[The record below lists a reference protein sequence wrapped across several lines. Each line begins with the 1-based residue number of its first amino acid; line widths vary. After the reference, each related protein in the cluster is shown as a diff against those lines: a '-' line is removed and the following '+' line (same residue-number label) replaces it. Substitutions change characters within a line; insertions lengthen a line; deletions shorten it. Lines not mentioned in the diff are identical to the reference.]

1 VDEGAIARMTPEVH
15 QTAMKSQGPV
25 TIAKN
30 SVVNLLR
37 FAVGVLTAATP
48 PSTLS
53 YGTIFQHLGAML

>member
-1 VDEGAIARMTPEVH
+1 M
-15 QTAMKSQGPV
+15 

-30 SVVNLLR
+30 SVANLLR
-37 FAVGVLTAATP
+37 FAASVLAPAKP